1 MLRNTLPA
9 DRLAD
14 HIDLDSIALAADGYS
29 GSDLVLVCK
38 EAAMRPLRKLLSRL
52 DAAPPAIGGRDGALP
67 QPERVREE
75 DLRAALACTRPT
87 VSQFGARYKEWE
99 AEFGSV

>member
-1 MLRNTLPA
+1 MLRHTLPA
-9 DRLAD
+9 DRLSD
-14 HIDLDSIALAADGYS
+14 NVDLDAIAQQAEGYS

-52 DAAPPAIGGRDGALP
+52 DAAPGGGGYRDGALP
-67 QPERVREE
+67 QPDRVREE